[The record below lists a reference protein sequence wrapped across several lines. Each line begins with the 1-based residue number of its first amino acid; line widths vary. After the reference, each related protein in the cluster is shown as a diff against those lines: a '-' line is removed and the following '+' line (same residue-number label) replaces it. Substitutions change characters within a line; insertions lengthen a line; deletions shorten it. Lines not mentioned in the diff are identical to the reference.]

1 MFAWKTWVKKF
12 LHFENNVTRKALKY
26 VFAWKT
32 LVKKFILFENNITSK
47 ALKSISALD
56 ILTG

>member
-1 MFAWKTWVKKF
+1 VKKF

-32 LVKKFILFENNITSK
+32 LVKKFILFENNIISK

>member
-1 MFAWKTWVKKF
+1 MDTYKYVSARKTWVKKF
-12 LHFENNVTRKALKY
+12 
-26 VFAWKT
+26 
-32 LVKKFILFENNITSK
+32 ILLENNITRK